1 MFKFYQKVGVVS
13 IALLLLTLL
22 VGGICVDRTFLTA
35 KFLPADKSTFNW
47 RPETWA
53 DKDIGGGSTVVIHDA
68 KYSLDFEFKMASALE
83 YPYASMAIS
92 ILDEHGGELLIDMS
106 RYTRLSFMVRCEPHN
121 ILFFA
126 AHMVDEDVTDPED
139 PSKYRSPSSH
149 FSCEKEWA
157 QVNIDLTRLKTP
169 QWWFDKFGLDL
180 SREAYRLTQVS
191 KISIGATHQS
201 PPDVSSLVK
210 INELTMHGRDWR
222 YMYALA
228 VWVVLVWGGFIFWL
242 FRAHTKALIAEL
254 KRKFEKDRPLIA
266 YQQLSMQPQRAKEQS
281 DILRYMTTEYA
292 NPELNLDLAVTQ
304 LGVSR
309 TKINAILKD
318 EIGYTFSAYLN
329 KLRLTEAARLL
340 TESDRANVAEI
351 AYSVG
356 YNNVSYFNK
365 LFKTEYGCTP
375 KTFKDVYKG

>member
-1 MFKFYQKVGVVS
+1 MFKFYQKVGAVS
-13 IALLLLTLL
+13 FVLVLLSLL
-22 VGGICVDRTFLTA
+22 VGGVCVDRTFLTA
-35 KFLPADKSTFNW
+35 KLLPADKSTFLW
-47 RPETWA
+47 RPEAWSDDA
-53 DKDIGGGSTVVIHDA
+53 IGGASKLAIHDA

-83 YPYASMAIS
+83 YPYASLGIS
-92 ILDEHGGELLIDMS
+92 FLDAEGGELLADFS
-106 RYTRLSFMVRCEPHN
+106 RYSMLSFMVRCEPHN
-121 ILFFA
+121 TLFFA
-126 AHMVDEDVTDPED
+126 AHMVDEDVADPAD
-139 PSKYRSPSSH
+139 PSKYRSPSS
-149 FSCEKEWA
+149 FFACDKEWA
-157 QVNIDLTRLKTP
+157 HVEIDLTRLKTP

-180 SREAYRLTQVS
+180 SREDYRLTQVS
-191 KISIGATHQS
+191 KISFGATHQS
-201 PPDVSSLVK
+201 EKDRSSTVK

-222 YMYALA
+222 YMYVFA
-228 VWVVLVWGGFIFWL
+228 VWLVLVCGGFAFWF

-254 KRKFEKDRPLIA
+254 RTKLEKDRPLIA
-266 YQQLSMQPQRAKEQS
+266 YQQLSMEPQRAKEQS

-292 NPELNLDLAVTQ
+292 NPDLSLDVAVSQ

-309 TKINAILKD
+309 TKINTILKD

-340 TESDRANVAEI
+340 TQSEKANVAEI

-365 LFKTEYGCTP
+365 LFKAEYGCTP